1 MPLFDIE
8 FVAKE
13 TVHQR
18 QLIQVEAD
26 TVEEAIAAV
35 ENYEIDNSQATTLG
49 HPSFTEW
56 LVDDVKAHSPE
67 EAAHAF
73 LPGAIADAK
82 VADEDSSLRFLVK
95 DIVFAHDGRKVDLP
109 TEMVVKIPASTPDD
123 ERHDRVVE
131 AVSDETGWLVESL
144 EVFAIEPTSAA

>member
-35 ENYEIDNSQATTLG
+35 ENYEIDNSRATDLG

-67 EAAHAF
+67 ESAQA
-73 LPGAIADAK
+73 LLSGASEAEAEN
-82 VADEDSSLRFLVK
+82 ASSLRFLVK
-95 DIVFAHDGRKVDLP
+95 DIVFAHDGEKVDLP
-109 TEMVVKIPASTPDD
+109 NEMFVEIPASTPEE
-123 ERHDRVVE
+123 ERHDRVVD
-131 AVSDETGWLVESL
+131 AVSDETGWLIESL
-144 EVFAIEPTSAA
+144 EAVAIEPAKAA